1 MAAIP
6 TFSRFSKED
15 FKNLP
20 DADKLLSSLNGFMG
34 AVVAALSNRLT
45 FRENL
50 SSQTLEIVLL
60 DDPSNY
66 PIRFKWNLPTK
77 PTDLWITDI
86 QAIDGTEPTASGC
99 LWTYDELG
107 LAVTTVFG
115 LTAGSKY
122 RIRFKALG
130 E

>member
-1 MAAIP
+1 MAQIP

-15 FKNLP
+15 FKSLP

-34 AVVAALSNRLT
+34 AVVSALSNRLT

-50 SSQTLEIVLL
+50 AAQTLEMVLL
-60 DDPSNY
+60 EDPSNY
-66 PIRFKWNLPTK
+66 PIRFGWNLPSK
-77 PTDLWITDI
+77 PTDLWITSI
-86 QAIDGTEPTASGC
+86 QTIDGTEPTASGC

-107 LAVTTVFG
+107 LAVTKVFG

-122 RIRFKALG
+122 RVRFKAIAD
-130 E
+130 